1 MHYLIS
7 TIICA
12 LLFATPVSAGDAE
25 EVSALLKAKID
36 AVMVLLK
43 DNGLDKP
50 QRNEQIID
58 IITPIFDY
66 KTMAKLSLGKKYWP
80 KLSPEKKT
88 IFSDLFVARLQKSYL
103 DKLDIYTDEK
113 ILYGEPQMS
122 GKKAH
127 LPTTLVSK
135 DNRIEVLYK
144 FYRSNVGW
152 KVYDVEIGG
161 VSVIQTYRSQFNGVL
176 KEGSIDDLIEKLKTN
191 GTFTLP
197 EPGEEVTRS
206 ESE

>member
-1 MHYLIS
+1 MHYLVS

-197 EPGEEVTRS
+197 EAGEEVTRS

>member
-1 MHYLIS
+1 MHYLVS